1 MLKVQEKTIEE
12 MKIMLY
18 QSVAKEYLK
27 KDKIQK
33 FEEWLAG
40 GVNLSREEEDVIYM
54 VSKYLKQERTA
65 DELIEKEQFMENP
78 FGFYSSY
85 LAISLRERESIITD
99 DLVKYYQ
106 AQIKELESRNTI
118 KDREIHSS
126 SELNRYYLAQVNEMS
141 DIIKSL
147 QNQIS
152 ELEKD
157 KEYDKNRYEKVIRD
171 MNEEFMREKLD
182 NKKNNEQ
189 SYDLLFNEL
198 KIREQIQLL
207 LLDRQRVLKD
217 EIKALKQILMV
228 PKLQYKYIENM
239 KLNALKEQNQKIVKN
254 EIGKII
260 KQNEI
265 IKGDKHIRTER
276 TLPAFKRRSLPSHR
290 RAGSTI
296 DKDKNIASTSNFGFA
311 ENALKLPKFIK
322 DSSFNKISSGS
333 ITEKYKALKK

>member
-152 ELEKD
+152 ELENEIEKSKKPSLESMKRDNLAMKSKQREKD
-157 KEYDKNRYEKVIRD
+157 TQIKDLQEKVVQVEHEND
-171 MNEEFMREKLD
+171 
-182 NKKNNEQ
+182 Q
-189 SYDLLFNEL
+189 
-198 KIREQIQLL
+198 
-207 LLDRQRVLKD
+207 LKD
-217 EIKALKQILMV
+217 T
-228 PKLQYKYIENM
+228 N
-239 KLNALKEQNQKIVKN
+239 
-254 EIGKII
+254 
-260 KQNEI
+260 
-265 IKGDKHIRTER
+265 
-276 TLPAFKRRSLPSHR
+276 
-290 RAGSTI
+290 
-296 DKDKNIASTSNFGFA
+296 
-311 ENALKLPKFIK
+311 
-322 DSSFNKISSGS
+322 
-333 ITEKYKALKK
+333 KALKKEVKEIKQDCDLKNKQSFRIVQSERDELEEKLRNEIQQRVSYIII